1 MIEVTNSAA
10 NNAKMPLISVIG
22 IGGGGNNA
30 VDRMLAA
37 GLENV
42 NFISINTDD
51 QVLERCC
58 APQKLQIGKKLTG
71 GLGAGADPSVGEA
84 SAEEAAEEI
93 ANTVAGSKMAIL
105 TCGLGGGTGTGA
117 IPVVAR
123 ICREQKVLTVAV
135 VTLPFSFEGLPKHE
149 LAMKGLEALRT
160 NIDMLLIIPNDKLL
174 QVNEKNFYL
183 EDAFI
188 MADNVLKDTI
198 QGITDIIYGTGI
210 INLDY
215 NDIQTTLGNKG
226 LGHLGIGTV
235 KSDESI
241 LDAVKQAINSPLLD
255 TDISS
260 ATNILLNTSGRIN
273 LASLDEAVSYI
284 REITNPAVKILWGTV
299 NNRNSA
305 DEITVTLIATGL
317 SDTEPKQKTQTT
329 SEYCITEKPENHSN
343 TVEEATEHRIA
354 INSKADN
361 DMILHIP
368 IFLQKYSTLRKADNQ
383 NQKQGLLRH

>member
-1 MIEVTNSAA
+1 MIELVNTSNSSR
-10 NNAKMPLISVIG
+10 MPQFSVIG

-30 VDRMLAA
+30 IDRMIAA

-42 NFISINTDD
+42 SFISVNTDD
-51 QVLERCC
+51 QVLERCN
-58 APQKLQIGKKLTG
+58 APQKIQIGKKLTG
-71 GLGAGADPSVGEA
+71 GLGAGSDPAIGEA

-93 ANTVAGSKMAIL
+93 ANAVSDSKMAIL
-105 TCGLGGGTGTGA
+105 TCGMGGGTGTGA

-123 ICREQKVLTVAV
+123 ICREHKVLTVAV

-149 LAMKGLEALRT
+149 LALKGLEALRS
-160 NIDMLLIIPNDKLL
+160 NIDMLLVIPNDKLL
-174 QVNEKNFYL
+174 RINEKNFYL
-183 EDAFI
+183 EDAFT

-198 QGITDIIYGTGI
+198 KGITDIIYGTGI

-241 LDAVKQAINSPLLD
+241 LDAVKQAIDSPLLD

-260 ATNILLNTSGRIN
+260 ATNILLNTSGKIN
-273 LASLDEAVSYI
+273 LSALDEAVSYI

-299 NNRNSA
+299 KNRNA
-305 DEITVTLIATGL
+305 DDEITVTLIATGL
-317 SDTEPKQKTQTT
+317 SDTEPKAR
-329 SEYCITEKPENHSN
+329 PAAP
-343 TVEEATEHRIA
+343 VERIA
-354 INSKADN
+354 AETSDRQTEDTAGARRPVTLNTGTDS
-361 DMILHIP
+361 DMVLHIP
-368 IFLQKYSTLRKADNQ
+368 TFLQKYSSLRKS
-383 NQKQGLLRH
+383 